1 MDAHDELL
9 FVEGMCSQLGIVG
22 MYGQEEIRKED
33 SRSRATPTDG
43 GFSST
48 E

>member
-9 FVEGMCSQLGIVG
+9 FVEGMCSQLGIVR

-33 SRSRATPTDG
+33 SKSRAKPTDEG
-43 GFSST
+43 CSST